1 MENVGHLQSQAR
13 LISRSLKAQATLRF
27 SRVSHDMPTPA
38 LYLKQMAGRGW
49 DMDRAREDFC
59 FSAFLTLAKAPSPG
73 LGAQCSWTPAGEG
86 KTEALTEQFDKY

>member
-1 MENVGHLQSQAR
+1 
-13 LISRSLKAQATLRF
+13 
-27 SRVSHDMPTPA
+27 MPTPA
-38 LYLKQMAGRGW
+38 LYLKQMAGRGL